1 MSAVITFCLVLIA
14 SVAYVVRTAW
24 HEHQYEDTPG

>member
-1 MSAVITFCLVLIA
+1 MITVITFGLVVVA

-24 HEHQYEDTPG
+24 HEHGYEDTSG